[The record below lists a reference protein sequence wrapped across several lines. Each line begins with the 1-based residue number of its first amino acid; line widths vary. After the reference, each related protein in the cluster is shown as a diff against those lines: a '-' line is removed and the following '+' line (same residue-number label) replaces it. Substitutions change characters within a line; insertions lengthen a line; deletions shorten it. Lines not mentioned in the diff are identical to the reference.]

1 MAMINTDLTIPER
14 AARIAELGQAVGL
27 PQVAAW
33 ADISSTRPVTDGN
46 GEPVPHLFDFASHGK
61 DYWRQPDLTLRM
73 AIFAVVRQMSEPFYY
88 DDGRVGSWRRMKLD
102 AALEEQLR
110 EFDTPL
116 RRSIVCPVHLPR
128 NVIGAVVWATE
139 GVVDVEA
146 IFAEKATQMQAEA
159 LQFIAQCDET
169 HRGREPISAIK
180 LTRREIQC
188 LKLAAGGKTDAEVGV
203 ILGLST
209 PTVRFHLKNAGE
221 KLGRTGRLRIVQQ
234 AASLGFVSTR

>member
-1 MAMINTDLTIPER
+1 MINLDLTIPQR
-14 AARIAELGQAVGL
+14 AERIAELGRDVGL

-46 GEPVPHLFDFASHGK
+46 GEPVPHLFDFASHGR

-73 AIFAVVRQMSEPFYY
+73 AIFAVVRQMAEPFFYNDGQVGGWRPMRL
-88 DDGRVGSWRRMKLD
+88 DD
-102 AALEEQLR
+102 ALKQQLC

-116 RRSIVCPVHLPR
+116 RRSIICPVHLPG

-139 GVVDVEA
+139 DVVDVEA
-146 IFAEKATQMQAEA
+146 IFESTAMRMQAEA

-169 HRGREPISAIK
+169 RRGYEPIAAVK

>member
-1 MAMINTDLTIPER
+1 MIDAELSLTDQ
-14 AARIAELGQAVGL
+14 AARMAALGREVGL

-33 ADISSTRPVTDGN
+33 ADISSTRPVVDAS
-46 GEPVPHLFDFASHGK
+46 GEPVPHLFDFASHGR
-61 DYWRQPDLTLRM
+61 DYWKQPDLTLRM
-73 AIFAVVRQMSEPFYY
+73 AIFAVVRQTSEPFFY
-88 DDGRVGSWRRMKLD
+88 DDGVIGSWRRMLLD
-102 AALEEQLR
+102 PSLEQQLV

-116 RRSIVCPVHLPR
+116 RRSIICPVHLPR
-128 NVIGAVVWATE
+128 NVIGAVVWATDE
-139 GVVDVEA
+139 VMDVRAVFETRS
-146 IFAEKATQMQAEA
+146 EQMQAEA
-159 LQFIAQCDET
+159 LRFISMCDET
-169 HRGREPISAIK
+169 RRGREPIAAIK

-188 LKLAAGGKTDAEVGV
+188 LKLAAGGKTDSEIGV

>member
-1 MAMINTDLTIPER
+1 MINAELSISER
-14 AARIAELGQAVGL
+14 ARRIAELGHEVAL

-33 ADISSTRPVTDGN
+33 ADISSTRPVTDAD
-46 GEPVPHLFDFASHGK
+46 GEPVPHLFDFAAHGR

-73 AIFAVVRQMSEPFYY
+73 AIFAVVRQMAEPFYY
-88 DDGRVGSWRRMKLD
+88 DDGQVGSWRKMLLD
-102 AALEEQLR
+102 PSLEEQLMA
-110 EFDTPL
+110 FDTPL

-139 GVVDVEA
+139 AVVDVQA
-146 IFAEKATQMQAEA
+146 IFEAHAARMQAEA

-169 HRGREPISAIK
+169 RRGREPIIAVK

-188 LKLAAGGKTDAEVGV
+188 LKLAAGGKTDAEIGV

>member
-1 MAMINTDLTIPER
+1 MID
-14 AARIAELGQAVGL
+14 AELSISEQAGRMAVLGQEVGL

-33 ADISSTRPVTDGN
+33 ADISSTRPVVDAN
-46 GEPVPHLFDFASHGK
+46 GEPVPHLFDFAAHGR
-61 DYWRQPDLTLRM
+61 DYWKQPDLTLRM
-73 AIFAVVRQMSEPFYY
+73 AIFAVVRQMSEPFFF
-88 DDGRVGSWRRMKLD
+88 DDGVVGSWRRMVLD
-102 AALEEQLR
+102 EALVQQLA

-116 RRSIVCPVHLPR
+116 RRSIICPVHLPR

-139 GVVDVEA
+139 EVMDVRAAFETYS
-146 IFAEKATQMQAEA
+146 ERMQAEA
-159 LQFIAQCDET
+159 LRFIAMCDET
-169 HRGREPISAIK
+169 RRGREPIGAIK

-188 LKLAAGGKTDAEVGV
+188 LKLAAGGKTDSEIGV